1 MHLAITYMNTV
12 FKVVADEDL
21 DFYEVLGV
29 DEDASARD
37 VKKAYRDLA
46 KLYHP
51 DKCTGN
57 VRMAGADEDVD
68 CIVAMNRVNLA
79 NEVSHQLL
87 SCFRR
92 FSSRV
97 CTSGSGR

>member
-1 MHLAITYMNTV
+1 M
-12 FKVVADEDL
+12 VADEDL

-29 DEDASARD
+29 DEDASVRD
-37 VKKAYRDLA
+37 IKKAYRDLA

-51 DKCTGN
+51 DKCTGEAAHTNFDRCIQKINQLSFSHLSGN

-79 NEVSHQLL
+79 NEV
-87 SCFRR
+87 
-92 FSSRV
+92 
-97 CTSGSGR
+97 

>member
-51 DKCTGN
+51 DKCTGK
-57 VRMAGADEDVD
+57 DY
-68 CIVAMNRVNLA
+68 
-79 NEVSHQLL
+79 
-87 SCFRR
+87 
-92 FSSRV
+92 
-97 CTSGSGR
+97 